1 MTRRPSMSPLAMA
14 RAERRELRKLMA
26 RVSQVAEQR
35 LREAIAEGL
44 FDPLPTQ
51 TTPEAS
57 TGQILEGYIEGD
69 TVIVDATPPRRT
81 RTTWP

>member
-1 MTRRPSMSPLAMA
+1 MA
-14 RAERRELRKLMA
+14 
-26 RVSQVAEQR
+26 
-35 LREAIAEGL
+35 EAIAEGL

-51 TTPEAS
+51 TTPEGS
-57 TGQILEGYIEGD
+57 TGQVLEGYIEGD